1 MSHDTNKSIE
11 DENHSVILSPTNS
24 QSQSQSRSQSLRKED
39 SRIEDAGDG
48 TVAADQYLHGVKLIL
63 CSGAILLS
71 IFLSALDQTIVSTIL
86 STVGDEFN
94 GFTKIGWLTS
104 GFMLPVAVLAP
115 TWGKI
120 SIIFGRKST
129 MLVSIILFEI
139 GSLICALANS
149 MDLLIGGRVIAGIG
163 GGGIQCL
170 SNIIASEIVPI
181 QHRGFSFALIG
192 AAFAIS
198 SVIGPLIGGAFTTHV
213 TWRWCFYINLPIGGV
228 AFLFLM
234 IVFNPP
240 KPKGSIKEKLK
251 HVDYIGTFLVS
262 AGVVLVLLALTW
274 GGVDFDWDSSA
285 IILCFVLG
293 GLLVV
298 GFIVWNF
305 RFSKDPLIPWRIV
318 RKFKCLSAAL
328 SMAFIF
334 SYFMACV
341 VFLAVYFQVVRGV
354 SAWRSGI
361 DLLPMIIAT
370 TVCSMGSGIVMA
382 KTRYIKPIL
391 LFGTICGPIGCG
403 LLTLLDVHSNIGAR
417 IGYLIL
423 PGMGVGLL
431 FQSSMMSAQMSAP
444 RNNGGTILAIS
455 LVNFSRSLGATI
467 ATDVAQTIF
476 SSSVKSYI
484 ATAFEGQTE
493 TPSKY
498 GITDP
503 LQLMNSPD
511 LIKQLPDDVKSIV
524 LEEVAK
530 AIRNV
535 MYFALALS
543 IVGFIFGCFTT
554 NERVEVVEVE
564 KQNKTSKTNDEEKQS
579 DS

>member
-1 MSHDTNKSIE
+1 MSQNGNKNNDSIL
-11 DENHSVILSPTNS
+11 LSQYPS
-24 QSQSQSRSQSLRKED
+24 SPQSLKRED

-48 TVAADQYLHGVKLIL
+48 TVASDQYLHGVKLIL
-63 CSGAILLS
+63 CSAAILLS
-71 IFLSALDQTIVSTIL
+71 IFLSALDQTIVATII
-86 STVGDEFN
+86 SAVGNEFN

-129 MLVSIILFEI
+129 MLISIILFET
-139 GSLICALANS
+139 GSLISALSNS

-181 QHRGFSFALIG
+181 QNRGFSFALIG
-192 AAFAIS
+192 ASFAIS
-198 SVIGPLIGGAFTTHV
+198 SVIGPLVGGAFTTHV
-213 TWRWCFYINLPIGGV
+213 TWRWCFYINLPIGGI

-251 HVDYIGTFLVS
+251 RVDYIGTFLVS
-262 AGVVLVLLALTW
+262 SSIVLILLALTW
-274 GGVDFDWDSSA
+274 GGVEYDWDSSA

-293 GLLVV
+293 GLLVI

-305 RFSKDPLIPWRIV
+305 KFSKDPLIPWRIV
-318 RKFKCLSAAL
+318 RKIKCLGAVL
-328 SMAFIF
+328 TMAFNF
-334 SYFMACV
+334 AYFMASV
-341 VFLAVYFQVVRGV
+341 IFVTVYFQVVRGV
-354 SAWRSGI
+354 TAWKSGI

-370 TVCSMGSGIVMA
+370 TLCSMCSGIVVA
-382 KTRYIKPIL
+382 KTRYFKPIL
-391 LFGTICGPIGCG
+391 LLGIICGPIGCG
-403 LLTLLDVHSNIGAR
+403 LLTLLDVNSNIGER
-417 IGYLIL
+417 VGYLIL
-423 PGMGVGLL
+423 PGMGVGLI
-431 FQSSMMSAQMSAP
+431 FQSSMMSTQMSAP

-455 LVNFSRSLGATI
+455 FFNFSRSLGATI
-467 ATDVAQTIF
+467 SADVAQTIF

-484 ATAFEGQTE
+484 ATAFKGETE
-493 TPSKY
+493 TLSKY
-498 GITDP
+498 GITNP
-503 LQLMNSPD
+503 LLLMNSPN
-511 LIKQLPDDVKSIV
+511 LIKNLPENVKIIILKQVS
-524 LEEVAK
+524 K

-535 MYFALALS
+535 NYFSLGLS
-543 IVGFIFGCFTT
+543 LVGFIFGCFTT
-554 NERVEVVEVE
+554 NERVEVVKVE
-564 KQNKTSKTNDEEKQS
+564 KPNTNDEEKQS